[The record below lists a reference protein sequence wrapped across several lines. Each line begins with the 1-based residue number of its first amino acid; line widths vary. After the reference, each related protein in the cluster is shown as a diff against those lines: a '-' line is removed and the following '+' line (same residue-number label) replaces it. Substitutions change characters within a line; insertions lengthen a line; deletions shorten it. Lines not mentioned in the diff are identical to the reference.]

1 MAENSVFVVQ
11 NFSKEFQNLKKM
23 GELKLGEDGL
33 IKIES
38 EEKNQKKTRENY
50 HEKKNFNISGF
61 RRLHSMKPEE
71 VWQEIEEKG
80 GMKEDKNGEGDE

>member
-1 MAENSVFVVQ
+1 MVAEFSGLAESSAFLLR

-23 GELKLGEDGL
+23 GELKLGEDVL

-38 EEKNQKKTRENY
+38 EKRNQKKTRENY

-61 RRLHSMKPEE
+61 SNDVYKWMFK
-71 VWQEIEEKG
+71 
-80 GMKEDKNGEGDE
+80 

>member
-1 MAENSVFVVQ
+1 MIVTEFSGLAENSVFVVQ

-38 EEKNQKKTRENY
+38 EEKPY
-50 HEKKNFNISGF
+50 
-61 RRLHSMKPEE
+61 
-71 VWQEIEEKG
+71 
-80 GMKEDKNGEGDE
+80 

>member
-1 MAENSVFVVQ
+1 MAKSDADGVFGFGRKLRFVLY

-38 EEKNQKKTRENY
+38 EEKPY
-50 HEKKNFNISGF
+50 
-61 RRLHSMKPEE
+61 
-71 VWQEIEEKG
+71 
-80 GMKEDKNGEGDE
+80 

>member
-1 MAENSVFVVQ
+1 MIVTEFSGLAENSVFVVQ

-50 HEKKNFNISGF
+50 HEKKNFNISSF
-61 RRLHSMKPEE
+61 S
-71 VWQEIEEKG
+71 
-80 GMKEDKNGEGDE
+80 NGIYKWMFK